1 MSYRISLFVLL
12 TLFACSKKSPE
23 DAPLSYPLE
32 TARMVSHVSGGVLAS
47 TDPIRVRF
55 VSPVVGK
62 SQVGQVLRTRVFRF
76 VPSIDGLATWEDV
89 RTLVF
94 KPNAPLALRTVYSG
108 ELSMVDVFPQHKDLK
123 PLIIQFEVAGREL
136 VALEADFELPDAN
149 DPQRLV
155 FSGQISFNERADSS
169 AVSDAVALRLGDQ
182 RLALYW
188 RVLSD
193 GKTHDFT
200 SAVITRTREAQEL
213 AMHIDRADLELS
225 QDYDNTWSLPPL
237 SVLSVVKI
245 EKHTDRD
252 RPRVSIIFSDDL
264 DFGQD
269 IAGLITVDPPQQLQL
284 NALGKTVGVVGDF
297 LYGQSYALTVHPGI
311 RSRWG
316 IALAQPHTETVVFDD
331 IKPRM
336 RFARDG
342 VFLPTSG
349 NRKIRFQTVN
359 VSRVHLKIE
368 KVFES
373 NLVQFLQDERVDGS
387 RGRTRGVYPYRMRRV
402 GVNVVDKKL
411 DIGGEKNVWL
421 QHDLDLDD
429 LISKDEMGLYL
440 IGLTFGAEDMLYG
453 DPVEAAEARQQRR
466 RYRGTDYYNN
476 PYSRGYVYQH
486 GRIYKPVVVSDI
498 GLTHQKAHERY
509 LVYATHLEDARPL
522 PGVTITLR
530 TYQNQIVEQK
540 VTDRNGLADFSPVK
554 SDVFYIEAEKDG
566 QRSFIKP
573 VDMAW
578 NLSTFDTGGQD
589 PAPDGVRAFF
599 YTERGVYRPGDDI
612 HLSAIVRN
620 HNHTFPDGH
629 PVSLAFYNPLGQRVL
644 TQTNRDGKDG
654 FYTFDLSSSADAPT
668 GNWRAEID
676 VGSRTFNHRVK
687 VETIVPFRLKVFLD
701 PQLAERDRVLKAD
714 LRSTYLFGN
723 PAADLKASVDITLR
737 SSPPVF
743 PKFEGFS
750 FVNQAVEFK
759 PITTNIFKGAL
770 DKEGKA
776 AVSWQLPSLS
786 EAPSRLSAILRARVL
801 EKGGRPNSTARTVHI
816 DPFEVY
822 VGLHK
827 PDMDYG
833 FTRINASLEVP
844 VVAVTPDGEAAPGR
858 TLMYRVFHN
867 ENYWWWEYDSR
878 DQFRLRFKRDFST
891 KKILE
896 TSIISQD
903 HPVPVAFTPE
913 EKGEYLIEVADAD
926 GHKASLFIRAYP
938 WGSLPASGRDA
949 GALVLKTDRE
959 NYAPGEIAVVSFPVP
974 DTSSV
979 LVTVSRGGNVVHSRW
994 HTPSTRNT
1002 AQVEIPITEGM
1013 APNAYVTVSVI
1024 QPHRQTAN
1032 DRPLRMYG
1040 IVPLR
1045 VVDPNTRLDLTLTAP
1060 DELKPDDS
1068 FGVVVQTDDG
1078 KPAQLTLS
1086 VVDEGLLDITQFSTP
1101 DPWRAFFSK
1110 LRLGLHISDL
1120 FGQVIGV
1127 NIGDVFK
1134 TFAIGG
1140 DVALAAYRRDRLHE
1154 EQKQRFKSVSLFEGP
1169 VATDDQGRAVVSFV
1183 MPNYVGSVR
1192 IMVVAV
1198 RGNAYGS
1205 VEKTVPV
1212 KTDLMVLPTLPR
1224 VLRPGD
1230 RVAVPATVFAMRDS
1244 LGPVEV
1250 AISTEGLLRVDGQ
1263 ARDTI
1268 VFQKAGEEDVLFMC
1282 TVPNAIGDARV
1293 EITATAGDVV
1303 TTHTT
1308 NLTISPSSPR
1318 ISADDTREIRPG
1330 QAVALPI
1337 PDRGISGSNRARL
1350 TLHTRPNMKLGN
1362 RLLWLVRYP
1371 YGCVEQVVSAA
1382 FPQLYLKDILMVSDK
1397 SNEIAREIDDHIN
1410 AAIRRL
1416 RRFRLSSGALSYWP
1430 GRSDPSLWGTLYAG
1444 HFLIEANALGYYV
1457 PDDLFYSWVQY
1468 EQSRALTTRDDLM
1481 IRTYRVYLL
1490 ALANQPALGA
1500 MNLLK
1505 ESSLRDMTDVEK
1517 WLLAAAYYR
1526 AGSSAI
1532 ANEILRNAG
1541 TLANQDNRWESTFGS
1556 ALRDRAMI
1564 LSAMIDFQRWEEAD
1578 PLADEIALAL
1588 ASEMWYSTQSSSF
1601 ALLALGKHIRATE
1614 GDQPLRLTGSVTLP
1628 GGEAVPFDSDS
1639 RFYNIDIESG
1649 FGQSVR
1655 VQLNPESTVT
1665 RAFATLEWSGVP
1677 LRADAV
1683 AESRS
1688 LQLDVRWRDDDGFPV
1703 YPDTLKQG
1711 ATFWGHFSVKNTSVA
1726 HIREIALTQ
1735 LLPSGWEIENTRLS
1749 GAPMPRWT
1757 SNLRLGREA
1766 YFDMRD
1772 DRATYFFDISPA
1784 SNTQNFVV
1792 KLNAVT
1798 VGTFTLPP
1806 ALVEAMYNNEIKAVV
1821 PGRTVVVR

>member
-1 MSYRISLFVLL
+1 MSYRISLLVLL
-12 TLFACSKKSPE
+12 TLFACSQKSLE
-23 DAPLSYPLE
+23 DAPQSYPLE
-32 TARMVSHVSGGVLAS
+32 TARMVSHVSEGVLAS
-47 TDPIRVRF
+47 TDPIHVRF
-55 VSPVVGK
+55 VSPVIGK
-62 SQVGQVLRTRVFRF
+62 GQVGQVLRTRVFRF
-76 VPSIDGLATWEDV
+76 VPSIDGLATWEDA
-89 RTLVF
+89 RSLVF
-94 KPNAPLALRTVYSG
+94 KPNVPLALRTVYGG
-108 ELSMVDVFPQHKDLK
+108 ELSMADLFPQHKDLK
-123 PLIIQFEVAGREL
+123 PLVIQFEVAGREL

-155 FSGQISFNERADSS
+155 FSGQISFNERADSL

-193 GKTHDFT
+193 GKTYDFT
-200 SAVITRTREAQEL
+200 SAEITRTREPQEL

-225 QDYDNTWSLPPL
+225 QDYDNTWSLPSL
-237 SVLSVVKI
+237 SALSVVEI
-245 EKHTDRD
+245 ERHADRD
-252 RPRVSIIFSDDL
+252 HPSVSIIFSDDL

-269 IAGLITVDPPQQLQL
+269 IAGLITADPPQQLQL

-297 LYGQSYALTVHPGI
+297 QHGQSYALTVHPGI

-316 IALAQPHTETVVFDD
+316 IALAQPYTETVVFDD
-331 IKPRM
+331 IKPRT

-373 NLVQFLQDERVDGS
+373 NLGQFLQVQGVDGS
-387 RGRTRGVYPYRMRRV
+387 RDRIRGGYMRRV
-402 GVNVVDKKL
+402 GVTVADTTL
-411 DIGGEKNVWL
+411 DIGREKNVWL
-421 QHDLDLDD
+421 QHELDLND
-429 LISKDEMGLYL
+429 LISKDEKGLYL

-466 RYRGTDYYNN
+466 RYRGAAYFNN

-498 GLTHQKAHERY
+498 GLTHQKTHDRH

-522 PGVTITLR
+522 SGVTITLR
-530 TYQNQIVEQK
+530 TYQNQVVELK
-540 VTDRNGLADFSPVK
+540 VTDRNGLADFSSVK

-573 VDMAW
+573 GDMAW
-578 NLSTFDTGGQD
+578 NLSTFDTGGRD

-599 YTERGVYRPGDDI
+599 YTERGVYRPGDAI

-620 HNHTFPDGH
+620 HNHTFPNGH

-644 TQTNRDGKDG
+644 TQTNREGKDG
-654 FYTFDLSSSADAPT
+654 FYTFDLSTSSDAPT

-676 VGSRTFNHRVK
+676 VGSRKFNHRVK

-701 PQLAERDRVLKAD
+701 PELAERDRVLKAD

-723 PAADLKASVDITLR
+723 PAAGLKANVDVTLR

-750 FVNQAVEFK
+750 FVNQAVQFK
-759 PITTNIFKGAL
+759 PITANIFTGTL
-770 DKEGKA
+770 DEEGKA

-801 EKGGRPNSTARTVHI
+801 EKGGHPNSTARMVHI

-822 VGLHK
+822 VGLQK

-833 FTRINASLEVP
+833 FTRINASLELP

-858 TLMYRVFHN
+858 TLMYRIFHN

-896 TSIISQD
+896 RSIISRD
-903 HPVPVAFTPE
+903 RPVPVEFTPE
-913 EKGEYLIEVADAD
+913 EKGEYLIEVADAG
-926 GHKASLFIRAYP
+926 GHVASFFIRAYP
-938 WGSLPASGRDA
+938 WGSLPASGRDV

-959 NYAPGEIAVVSFPVP
+959 NYAPGETAVVSFPVP

-979 LVTVSRGGNVVHSRW
+979 LVTVSRGGNVVHSQW

-1002 AQVEIPITEGM
+1002 AQVEIPITADM
-1013 APNAYVTVSVI
+1013 APNAYVTISVI

-1040 IVPLR
+1040 VVPLR

-1068 FGVVVQTDDG
+1068 FEVVVQTGDG
-1078 KPAQLTLS
+1078 KSAQLTLS

-1101 DPWRAFFSK
+1101 DPWRAFFGK

-1140 DVALAAYRRDRLHE
+1140 DAALAAYRRDRLPE

-1192 IMVVAV
+1192 IMAVAA

-1205 VEKTVPV
+1205 AEKAVSV

-1230 RVAVPATVFAMRDS
+1230 RIAVPATVFAMRDS
-1244 LGPVEV
+1244 LGPVDV

-1268 VFQKAGEEDVLFMC
+1268 AFQEAGEEDVLFIC
-1282 TVPNAIGDARV
+1282 VAPNAIGDARV
-1293 EITATAGDVV
+1293 AITATAGDVIA
-1303 TTHTT
+1303 THTT
-1308 NLTISPSSPR
+1308 DLTISPSSPR
-1318 ISADDTREIRPG
+1318 ISADETREIRPG
-1330 QAVALPI
+1330 QAVVLPV
-1337 PDRGISGSNRARL
+1337 PDRGIPGSNRARL

-1382 FPQLYLKDILMVSDK
+1382 FPQLYLKDILIVSDQ
-1397 SNEIAREIDDHIN
+1397 SNAIAREIDEHIN

-1430 GRSDPSLWGTLYAG
+1430 GRSEPSIWGTLYAG

-1457 PDDLFYSWVQY
+1457 PDDLFESWVQY

-1505 ESSLRDMTDVEK
+1505 ESSLQDMTDVEK
-1517 WLLAAAYYR
+1517 WLLASAYHR

-1541 TLANQDNRWESTFGS
+1541 TLANRAERWDHTFGS

-1564 LSAMIDFQRWEEAD
+1564 LMAMVDLQRWEEAD
-1578 PLADEIALAL
+1578 PLSEEIALAL
-1588 ASEMWYSTQSSSF
+1588 SSNRWYSTQTSGF
-1601 ALLALGKHIRATE
+1601 ALLSLGKHIRATE
-1614 GDQPLRLTGSVTLP
+1614 GDQPLRLMGSVTLP
-1628 GGEAVPFDSDS
+1628 GGEVVPFDTDS
-1639 RFYNIDIESG
+1639 RFYNVDIESG

-1677 LRADAV
+1677 LKADAV
-1683 AESRS
+1683 AESHS
-1688 LQLDVRWRDDDGFPV
+1688 LELDVRWRDENGFRI

-1711 ATFWGHFSVKNTSVA
+1711 TTFWWHFRVKNTSAA

-1749 GAPMPRWT
+1749 GAPMPEW
-1757 SNLRLGREA
+1757 SSDLRLGREA
-1766 YFDMRD
+1766 YVDIRD
-1772 DRATYFFDISPA
+1772 DRVTYFFDIAPA
-1784 SNTQNFVV
+1784 SYTQNFVV
-1792 KLNAVT
+1792 KINAVT

-1806 ALVEAMYNNEIKAVV
+1806 ALVEAMYNNKIKAVV